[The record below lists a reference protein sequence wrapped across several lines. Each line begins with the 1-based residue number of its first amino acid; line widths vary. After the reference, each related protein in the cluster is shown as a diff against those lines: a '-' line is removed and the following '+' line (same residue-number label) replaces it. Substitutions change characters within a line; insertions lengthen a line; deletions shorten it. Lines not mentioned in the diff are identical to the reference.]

1 MEKNQ
6 IIEQIEK
13 TLRANI
19 EELTRALEGYEAG
32 SNLDEGDTI
41 DPEDYSQQSEQRE
54 LRVQMQVQLDQ
65 ANNQL
70 NRLLNYAQQKASS
83 QVEPGALVETD
94 KSLFFIGLSMASF
107 NVDHKDLYSVSVDSP
122 AYQSIRGK
130 SEGEQF
136 AIGKET
142 HTIRHIF

>member
-1 MEKNQ
+1 
-6 IIEQIEK
+6 
-13 TLRANI
+13 
-19 EELTRALEGYEAG
+19 
-32 SNLDEGDTI
+32 
-41 DPEDYSQQSEQRE
+41 
-54 LRVQMQVQLDQ
+54 MQVQLDQ

-136 AIGKET
+136 TIGKET